1 MYEQSDA
8 AVRPK
13 RTLKLTAKGIE
24 QKLSMTLA
32 DRKSK
37 FAHLCRIMKDIDVLM
52 EDENNAHTVSRKL
65 STEFTE
71 VYMEFCSLN
80 ETVKEYMSEEDM
92 IKDQKTWYE
101 SRTKHLNGFVKD
113 VGRWLKRAAEQAK
126 EARQYDSEVSP
137 ADSASMVSLS
147 HKLGKSPH
155 SRAASVVSSNASST
169 KLKYEAERAAL
180 IAQAT
185 ALKRK
190 QEIDRELAQLQAKK
204 EDLEL
209 QTAIDAANAKIE
221 VLGLH
226 ESDVQEQEQGRPRV
240 VRNLH
245 AEAAFSD
252 EPEKG
257 DEDDVAFLLQRP
269 TRHSP
274 QPRPHYC
281 VSRRQNAHSDVASPP
296 RSHADSGSHV
306 GGRLRDDIQIRDLLA
321 DHASRGCTV
330 EAFLKANIWL
340 SGPEFLLRPEDAWPI
355 APDSFN
361 QSLVK
366 DPEVKEAAL
375 FTVVTENAEDVVLKF
390 IEHYSDW
397 HRLKRAVAWMIKL
410 KNTMKLLSQKR
421 KEFASSDGLGKDKKN
436 VQRRMAELTASLCVG
451 RPSLDDIV
459 DAESEIAP
467 AGGSSG

>member
-1 MYEQSDA
+1 
-8 AVRPK
+8 
-13 RTLKLTAKGIE
+13 
-24 QKLSMTLA
+24 MTLA
-32 DRKSK
+32 GRKSK

-204 EDLEL
+204 EELEL

-252 EPEKG
+252 DYEKG

-281 VSRRQNAHSDVASPP
+281 KKDEEWPEVSVNRISVACLDDLIHHQMKLDFPEAQQAEKMEMSVEDK
-296 RSHADSGSHV
+296 RFMDSVSKSVQLIDGHFSI
-306 GGRLRDDIQIRDLLA
+306 GLP
-321 DHASRGCTV
+321 
-330 EAFLKANIWL
+330 LKAV
-340 SGPEFLLRPEDAWPI
+340 DAKFPNNRMI
-355 APDSFN
+355 A
-361 QSLVK
+361 
-366 DPEVKEAAL
+366 
-375 FTVVTENAEDVVLKF
+375 
-390 IEHYSDW
+390 
-397 HRLKRAVAWMIKL
+397 
-410 KNTMKLLSQKR
+410 
-421 KEFASSDGLGKDKKN
+421 
-436 VQRRMAELTASLCVG
+436 VQRAEHLRRKFMRNEQFCKDYVKFMSDMLEKG
-451 RPSLDDIV
+451 Y
-459 DAESEIAP
+459 AEKIPQDEVHNDEDETRT
-467 AGGSSG
+467 

>member
-1 MYEQSDA
+1 
-8 AVRPK
+8 
-13 RTLKLTAKGIE
+13 
-24 QKLSMTLA
+24 MTLA
-32 DRKSK
+32 GRKSK

-204 EDLEL
+204 EELEL

-252 EPEKG
+252 DYEK
-257 DEDDVAFLLQRP
+257 
-269 TRHSP
+269 
-274 QPRPHYC
+274 
-281 VSRRQNAHSDVASPP
+281 
-296 RSHADSGSHV
+296 
-306 GGRLRDDIQIRDLLA
+306 A